1 MLFIQMNCENKQ
13 SSTSKALMRGRKKD
27 PVYQTNISF
36 QSEPGSFPFFLFT
49 ALQHDQID
57 KGCHKKPGVIF
68 FVNLQ
73 GHIHTVCPQK
83 RIFY

>member
-1 MLFIQMNCENKQ
+1 MNCENKQ
-13 SSTSKALMRGRKKD
+13 TSTSKALMRGRKKD

-36 QSEPGSFPFFLFT
+36 QSEPGSFSFFLFT

-68 FVNLQ
+68 CKFTRTYTYSVSTKKDLLL
-73 GHIHTVCPQK
+73 VCG
-83 RIFY
+83 RG